1 MLNRVVVQPGA
12 ERARREHVA
21 LDFRDVVDRDDRRAE
36 LALRALALELV
47 DVRDGQLRSRRVQ
60 LLAQVIADM
69 PDALNCDVHAFQ
81 VILAELELH
90 ARLDPAADAKRSE
103 GRGITGATMR
113 RIDTTDML
121 GLRPDDLH

>member
-1 MLNRVVVQPGA
+1 
-12 ERARREHVA
+12 
-21 LDFRDVVDRDDRRAE
+21 
-36 LALRALALELV
+36 
-47 DVRDGQLRSRRVQ
+47 
-60 LLAQVIADM
+60 DM

-121 GLRPDDLH
+121 GLRPDDLHVLEAGAAVLGRDVVAAQVFDEAAGRATQRDAMEQPVGPD